1 MEIRGLGHGIVPG
14 GMTLGLEAQPTNN
27 EVPWELLAL
36 LAGSGR
42 GLRAFE

>member
-14 GMTLGLEAQPTNN
+14 GMTLSLEEQPTNN
-27 EVPWELLAL
+27 EVPWELHAL

-42 GLRAFE
+42 GLRASE